1 MNVLTQTTT
10 ITPEK
15 RAQRNIAIMVKAIK
29 ENKIS
34 TFYELAQESKTTPGK
49 FFLITQLDGFL
60 SCINLTESTRD
71 NTTTYSI
78 STEVYDDQEN
88 TTSKQHVITV

>member
-29 ENKIS
+29 QGKID

-49 FFLITQLDGFL
+49 FSLITQLDGFL
-60 SCINLTESTRD
+60 SCIHLIESTRD

-78 STEVYDDQEN
+78 STEVYDNQEN
-88 TTSKQHVITV
+88 ITSKQRILIV